1 MPISPEAFQE
11 KVKAKVR
18 EHYATSGTPL
28 LLAFLGSVIE
38 KEDAWPT
45 DRGQRN
51 LKQLI
56 VETCGP
62 DLQVVFDKRSP
73 AYVAVVTP
81 EVRADVEAKIAERLG
96 EKGTT
101 QVRLEEIARPV
112 LLAFCVNA
120 STKPVYIRRTR
131 PFRYEVGPIP
141 EERAGEYILV
151 DQEFRRPGLRIDNPQ
166 KLSLS
171 ERRDLE
177 SGIQKWAAVHG
188 IEIDQ
193 FSRLDQDEKDEPSE
207 NGKTALDRL
216 MAAQPHD
223 VAQRMLIPADIAQIL
238 SRIR

>member
-1 MPISPEAFQE
+1 MPIAPEAFQE
-11 KVKAKVR
+11 KVKTKVR
-18 EHYATSGTPL
+18 EHYAASGTPM
-28 LLAFLGSVIE
+28 LLAYLGSMIE

-56 VETCGP
+56 AETCGP
-62 DLQVVFDKRSP
+62 ELQIVFDKRSP

-96 EKGTT
+96 EKSAH

-112 LLAFCVNA
+112 LLAFCVNVQ
-120 STKPVYIRRTR
+120 SQPVYIRRTR
-131 PFRYEVGPIP
+131 PFRYEVGPLP
-141 EERAGEYILV
+141 EDRASEYILV
-151 DQEFRRPGLRIDNPQ
+151 EPQFRRPGLRIDNPQ

-193 FSRLDQDEKDEPSE
+193 FSRLDQDDKDGPSDT
-207 NGKTALDRL
+207 GKTALDRL

-238 SRIR
+238 SRIG